1 MKKLLA
7 MLLAALLLG
16 AGALC
21 GCKTVTEWEVNTA
34 EILCGCKTV
43 TEWEVNTAEIEG
55 GPLYTLQEIY
65 EARAIRYRDFLNIAY
80 HNGDQERNKRALR
93 NFEPEPIG
101 ELSEEI
107 SLKIRESMAER
118 YRDNG
123 TFPEATAEN
132 IFIKNYLGCYNGYY
146 AVRFTNNLSA
156 APDWETDPEDYVQE
170 VSGIKFCYYKT
181 SMIFLWKEN

>member
-7 MLLAALLLG
+7 MLLATMLLG
-16 AGALC
+16 AGA
-21 GCKTVTEWEVNTA
+21 
-34 EILCGCKTV
+34 LCGCKTV

-80 HNGDQERNKRALR
+80 YNGDRERNKRVLR

-107 SLKIRESMAER
+107 SLKIRESLAKHFRDIER
-118 YRDNG
+118 A
-123 TFPEATAEN
+123 PEATAN
-132 IFIKNYLGCYNGYY
+132 DFTIVIYLGCYNGYY
-146 AVRFTNNLSA
+146 AFRYSDAFTGY
-156 APDWETDPEDYVQE
+156 PENIGGHYSQE
-170 VSGIKFCYYKT
+170 VGEILYTYSYSSSIR
-181 SMIFLWKEN
+181 LWKDN

>member
-1 MKKLLA
+1 MKKILA

-16 AGALC
+16 VGA
-21 GCKTVTEWEVNTA
+21 
-34 EILCGCKTV
+34 LCGCKTV

-80 HNGDQERNKRALR
+80 YNGDQERNKRALR

-107 SLKIRESMAER
+107 SLKIREYVAER
-118 YRDNG
+118 YRNNG
-123 TFPEATAEN
+123 YNLEATAEHVS
-132 IFIKNYLGCYNGYY
+132 ITNYLGCYNGYY
-146 AVRFTNNLSA
+146 IIRYLDNLSDRPA
-156 APDWETDPEDYVQE
+156 EYRDPEAYVQE
-170 VSGIKFCYYKT
+170 VAGIKFSYWNT
-181 SMIFLWKEN
+181 SLILAWKNN

>member
-1 MKKLLA
+1 MKRLLA
-7 MLLAALLLG
+7 MLLATMLLG
-16 AGALC
+16 VGA
-21 GCKTVTEWEVNTA
+21 
-34 EILCGCKTV
+34 LCGCKTV

-80 HNGDQERNKRALR
+80 YNGDQERNKRALR

-146 AVRFTNNLSA
+146 AVRYSNNFLLY
-156 APDWETDPEDYVQE
+156 PEWVTDPDDYVQE

-181 SMIFLWKEN
+181 SKIFLWKDN

>member
-7 MLLAALLLG
+7 MLLATLLLG
-16 AGALC
+16 AG
-21 GCKTVTEWEVNTA
+21 V
-34 EILCGCKTV
+34 LCGCKTV

-107 SLKIRESMAER
+107 SLKIRKSMAER

-132 IFIKNYLGCYNGYY
+132 IFTKSVEI
-146 AVRFTNNLSA
+146 VHT
-156 APDWETDPEDYVQE
+156 Q
-170 VSGIKFCYYKT
+170 
-181 SMIFLWKEN
+181 